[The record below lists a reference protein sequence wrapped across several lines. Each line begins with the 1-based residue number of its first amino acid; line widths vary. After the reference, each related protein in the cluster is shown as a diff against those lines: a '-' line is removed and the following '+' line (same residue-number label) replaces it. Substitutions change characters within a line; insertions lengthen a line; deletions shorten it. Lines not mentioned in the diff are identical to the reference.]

1 MQSEEV
7 GSNWGLLVQ
16 WVMIN
21 TFGIMVGLPIVGL
34 IFVLLTGT
42 LDFPNAVAALFVAI
56 TGILLGAFQWLVLR
70 SQIERSHWWILSTSI
85 GLAVGVAVIIGAIH
99 WVSDRQLPETGKSL
113 LVGTIFGIMLGIA
126 QWLVL
131 RQHLRHSILW
141 ILGSMV
147 GCALGL
153 MWGLDALARST
164 ATVDS
169 EFGVAA
175 IFAGLL
181 FRLMLTYSAI
191 TGILLIWL
199 LQDRSK
205 KSQMEA
211 A

>member
-1 MQSEEV
+1 MQSEAV

-42 LDFPNAVAALFVAI
+42 LDFSNAVAALFVAI
-56 TGILLGAFQWLVLR
+56 TGILLGVFQWLVLR

-191 TGILLIWL
+191 TGILLLWL

-205 KSQMEA
+205 KSRMEA